1 MFARTTFMDMIMQV
15 IGSVIINSTD
25 FRNILKINVN
35 NTNKIDLETYI
46 I

>member
-1 MFARTTFMDMIMQV
+1 MQV
-15 IGSVIINSTD
+15 IETVITNHTD
-25 FRNILKINVN
+25 FRNILKIHVN